1 MFRHLLSPRSFD
13 SLEGLLVHKQ
23 VSFLITFDG
32 VRFILIATIALV
44 IYLVSWAFIDLIISV
59 KFMADQHPLF
69 LQTLHY

>member
-1 MFRHLLSPRSFD
+1 MFRHLLSPRSFN
-13 SLEGLLVHKQ
+13 SLEGLLVHNQ

>member
-1 MFRHLLSPRSFD
+1 MFRHLLSPRSFN

>member
-1 MFRHLLSPRSFD
+1 MFRHLLSPRSFN

-59 KFMADQHPLF
+59 KFMVDQHPLF